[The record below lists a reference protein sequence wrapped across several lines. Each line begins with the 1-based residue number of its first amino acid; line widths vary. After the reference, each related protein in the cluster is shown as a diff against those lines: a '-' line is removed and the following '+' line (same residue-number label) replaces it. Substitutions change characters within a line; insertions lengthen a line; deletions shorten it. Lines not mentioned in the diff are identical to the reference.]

1 LAGFRQHLLR
11 YRFLCWEKEH
21 KKPTNKQ
28 TETQRVHRNTADR
41 LIGTLHPLGANGQGP
56 LPSVDPSRAGG
67 QYDGGVAAGNN
78 ASVRRSSHITPPPQN
93 NLAGAG
99 ADEGRTGPRRPAWSQ
114 SSGGMDHA
122 QILTHCLDMSAA
134 SMRIATSNQYYNR
147 VPFQEIN
154 QSILELQRATAAL
167 EEYRRHSLDLN
178 DSGQMSLY
186 QLRV

>member
-78 ASVRRSSHITPPPQN
+78 ASVRRSSHITPHRRTIWRGQVRMKAVLARAARHGV
-93 NLAGAG
+93 NLQ
-99 ADEGRTGPRRPAWSQ
+99 EEWITRRS
-114 SSGGMDHA
+114 
-122 QILTHCLDMSAA
+122 
-134 SMRIATSNQYYNR
+134 
-147 VPFQEIN
+147 
-154 QSILELQRATAAL
+154 
-167 EEYRRHSLDLN
+167 
-178 DSGQMSLY
+178 
-186 QLRV
+186 